1 MGMNAVR
8 TVCIDATIKIRT
20 QNNNYDDVELYRTN
34 VTNTVQC
41 RKNKAMMNRKDTINN
56 TVVKI
61 LM

>member
-1 MGMNAVR
+1 MLY
-8 TVCIDATIKIRT
+8 VCIDVTIRIRT
-20 QNNNYDDVELYRTN
+20 QNNNYDDVELYRNN

-41 RKNKAMMNRKDTINN
+41 RKNKAIMNRKDTINN